1 MIPLVLFPCWFI
13 RSVQHL
19 LEKHPWQL
27 LSIDFTLSLG
37 RVFERFRRSGD
48 LSMSSVLWRYILI
61 TSSCQFQREEMV
73 EWDHERPAR
82 IA

>member
-48 LSMSSVLWRYILI
+48 LSMSEDVEKVQHIHHAVL
-61 TSSCQFQREEMV
+61 
-73 EWDHERPAR
+73 
-82 IA
+82 

>member
-48 LSMSSVLWRYILI
+48 LSMMSCGD
-61 TSSCQFQREEMV
+61 TSSLRVLVNFK
-73 EWDHERPAR
+73 ERKW
-82 IA
+82 

>member
-1 MIPLVLFPCWFI
+1 MCIILIAKPCDAYQLMIPLVLFPCWFI

-37 RVFERFRRSGD
+37 IHSQV
-48 LSMSSVLWRYILI
+48 
-61 TSSCQFQREEMV
+61 
-73 EWDHERPAR
+73 
-82 IA
+82 